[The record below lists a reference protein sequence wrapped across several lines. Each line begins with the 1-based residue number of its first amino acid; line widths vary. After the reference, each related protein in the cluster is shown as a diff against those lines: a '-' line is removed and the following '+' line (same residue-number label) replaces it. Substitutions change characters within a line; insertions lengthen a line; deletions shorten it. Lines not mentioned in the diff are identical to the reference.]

1 MFPSRG
7 PGAGELTEVFCSVAT
22 RTTSLPGELSPFER
36 GITGSKDFRH
46 GNLLDIFHGGYEKGG
61 YAAKLIDVAG
71 MEHAVCKEKELSEAL
86 MFIDSPLVQKK

>member
-1 MFPSRG
+1 MRLCWTDPFLTPFVTFRKAAADLE
-7 PGAGELTEVFCSVAT
+7 GAHAFVH
-22 RTTSLPGELSPFER
+22 PKHER
-36 GITGSKDFRH
+36 QRRF
-46 GNLLDIFHGGYEKGG
+46 NG